1 MPVSVCDDSDNLK
14 SNVNQRVI
22 GHKMHPV
29 IAFTKNGTQPEEY
42 DLFESRKI
50 RIGILPLGSTFSFS
64 GNIAVE
70 LAIIYCGNEADTGL
84 SLLAE
89 IKRQRPD
96 VPVVFITDASS
107 EGLVLKAFKLG
118 TREYFRPPFSRR
130 DLVATVEKILRFKQL
145 APDDDCG
152 LQVETDLSP
161 LPGLPVS
168 LPERLQRVIDHIERN
183 LSAPLCLEEL
193 ARCAC
198 MSKFH
203 FCRLFRQHI
212 GMSPKQYCLSR
223 KIELARQ
230 LLHQPGQPVTLT
242 AFRLG
247 FNDVTEF
254 IRQFKKFTG
263 LTPRAFRNSRI
274 DISHA

>member
-1 MPVSVCDDSDNLK
+1 M
-14 SNVNQRVI
+14 I
-22 GHKMHPV
+22 PV

-42 DLFESRKI
+42 DLFESRNL
-50 RIGILPLGSTFSFS
+50 RIGILPLGSAFSFP
-64 GNIAVE
+64 GDAAVE
-70 LAIIYCGNEADTGL
+70 LAIIYCGNETETGL

-96 VPVVFITDASS
+96 VPVVFVTDACS

-118 TREYFRPPFSRR
+118 TREYFRPPFSHR
-130 DLVATVEKILRFKQL
+130 DLVATVEKILRFKRL
-145 APDDDCG
+145 APDEEPS
-152 LQVETDLSP
+152 LQFETKLTS
-161 LPGLPVS
+161 LAG

-183 LSAPLCLEEL
+183 VTSPICLEEL

-203 FCRLFRQHI
+203 FCRLFRRHV
-212 GMSPKQYCLSR
+212 GMSPKQFCISR

-230 LLHQPGQPVTLT
+230 LLHRPDQAVTLT

-274 DISHA
+274 GITCSK